1 MSKNS
6 FPDRESAYLD
16 QLARVPENR
25 RRELLKLMLAGSV
38 TGVAAAALPGCG
50 GGGNGGGAAAFPFP
64 ATGTGSTPATGSPAS
79 APPPA
84 APGTPAQKISSFT
97 ISVLPDTQ
105 FYPRYASEKMHGLYQ
120 KLYAGIDPKFDNP
133 FKSQTQW
140 IAQNASQLKMPFTI
154 HLGDI
159 VDQSWYYTAE
169 NSTPWS
175 PTTDLVGNGQLGNG
189 QVTKEWELASQAM
202 QVLEAAK
209 CPYSICAGNHD
220 VGAINSDMQ
229 WGPDWGVG
237 VTGFANDDGYQDGGS
252 HRVGLLEP
260 YLKVFPPE
268 RAQRQ
273 ATFGGR
279 HSSGFHEYHVFQAEG
294 NKFLVL
300 SMSWRA
306 SDDAIA
312 WANQVIQANRTIPV
326 ILVNH
331 QLVGIGSDGKTAA
344 DTAYSNYLWD
354 KLIKD
359 NDQIFMAVS
368 GHYHGSCV
376 STKKNSRGNDV
387 HLMVVDYQMA
397 YMGGNG
403 LMRMFEF
410 DLTNKKIVASSFSPW
425 VPLKPAAM
433 LNEFDAAWLSD
444 SNQSFTLNI
453 DFVQRFSSFN
463 PGFSVPAGSSDS
475 SLTDAARKLILTNF
489 SQPPQKA
496 AALPKSPDDYP
507 KVDNT
512 LAHWRFFNAS
522 AAEGDLFPYQPGQQ
536 IQDSAPGG
544 KNPISV
550 NTWAGQSGDLVW
562 SKSHHP
568 LSAAPGSLRF
578 LNATN
583 AVGAVKARFSYF
595 TTDQNSALN
604 VETFQNGYTIEA
616 FVYIDP
622 GFDATRNGWMGIMY
636 RLGAQ
641 SNLPGFGSGDGDC
654 ALMFAFSNL
663 MEFQWEIVPVGQAT
677 SLPCWSGG
685 VSAGQW
691 LHVAIVNEPSKS
703 YSTTMYVEGA
713 PVLRN
718 NTNMKGIQFVSATQQ
733 VAIGC
738 AQWAGNMS
746 TGFLGSIGEIR
757 IVGAPL
763 SSDKWL
769 TSRAA

>member
-1 MSKNS
+1 MTENYSPEEN
-6 FPDRESAYLD
+6 AGLD
-16 QLARVPENR
+16 QLASVPENR

-38 TGVAAAALPGCG
+38 TGMALALPGCG
-50 GGGNGGGAAAFPFP
+50 GGSNGAGATAFP
-64 ATGTGSTPATGSPAS
+64 ATGGSGTSAGASPGNSSPPAS
-79 APPPA
+79 PGA
-84 APGTPAQKISSFT
+84 AAQKISSFT

-105 FYPRYASEKMHGLYQ
+105 FYPRYASEKMGELYQ
-120 KLYAGIDPKFDNP
+120 KLYSGIDPKYDNP
-133 FKSQTQW
+133 FKTQTQW
-140 IAQNASQLKMPFTI
+140 IAQNAKLLKMPFTI

-159 VDQSWYYTAE
+159 VDQSWYYTSE
-169 NSTPWS
+169 KSTPWS
-175 PTTDLVGNGQLGNG
+175 ASTDLVGNGQIGNG

-202 QVLEAAK
+202 QVLEAAQ

-220 VGAINSDMQ
+220 VGAIDSDMQ

-237 VTGFANDDGYQDGGS
+237 VTGFANNDGYQDGGS
-252 HRVGLLEP
+252 HRVGLFEP
-260 YLKVFPPE
+260 YLQVFPAE
-268 RAQRQ
+268 RAKRQ

-279 HSSGFHEYHVFQAEG
+279 HVSGFHEYHVFEAEG

-306 SDDAIA
+306 SDDAIG
-312 WANQVIQANRTIPV
+312 WANQVIRANKTLPV

-344 DTAYSNYLWD
+344 DTAYSNYMWD

-368 GHYHGSCV
+368 GHYHGSCT

-387 HLMVVDYQMA
+387 YLMVVDYQMA

-410 DLTNKKIVASSFSPW
+410 DLTNKKIIASSFSPW
-425 VPLKPAAM
+425 VPLKPAAT

-444 SNQSFTLNI
+444 SNQSFTLDL
-453 DFVQRFSSFN
+453 DFVRRFASFN
-463 PGFSVPAGSSDS
+463 PNFTVPDGSSDS
-475 SLTDAARKLILTNF
+475 GLTDAARKIILTNY

-496 AALPKSPDDYP
+496 ARLPTSTEDYP
-507 KVDNT
+507 KVGST

-522 AAEGDLFPYQPGQQ
+522 AADGDLFPYQPGQQ
-536 IQDSAPGG
+536 IQDSSAGG

-550 NTWAGQSGDLVW
+550 NTWMGSPGDLVW
-562 SKSHHP
+562 STSHHP

-578 LNATN
+578 LNAT
-583 AVGAVKARFSYF
+583 KTKSSYF
-595 TTDQNSALN
+595 TTDQNSTLN
-604 VETFQNGYTIEA
+604 VETFPSGYTIEA
-616 FVYIDP
+616 FVNIDP
-622 GFDATRNGWMGIMY
+622 GFDATTNGWMGILY
-636 RLGAQ
+636 RLGARSQ
-641 SNLPGFGSGDGDC
+641 LPGFGSGEGDC

-663 MEFQWEIVPVGQAT
+663 MEFQWEIVPVNQAT
-677 SLPCWSGG
+677 NLTCWSGG

-691 LHVAIVNEPSKS
+691 LHIAIVNDPSAS
-703 YSTTMYVEGA
+703 YATTMYVEGA

-718 NTNMKGIQFVSATQQ
+718 NTNMQGIQYVSPTQQ
-733 VAIGC
+733 IAIGC
-738 AQWAGNMS
+738 GQWAGNMS

-757 IVGAPL
+757 IVGVPL
-763 SSDKWL
+763 TSDKWL
-769 TSRAA
+769 TARAT

>member
-1 MSKNS
+1 MTNRKDAKSNS
-6 FPDRESAYLD
+6 IDLNE
-16 QLARVPENR
+16 LARVPENR
-25 RRELLKLMLAGSV
+25 RRELLKFMLAGS
-38 TGVAAAALPGCG
+38 AAGIATLSGCG
-50 GGGNGGGAAAFPFP
+50 GGGGGASAFPI
-64 ATGTGSTPATGSPAS
+64 AGVGGSGNGS
-79 APPPA
+79 APGSQNPPNQT
-84 APGTPAQKISSFT
+84 PPAQKVSSFT

-105 FYPRYASEKMHGLYQ
+105 FYPRYASEKMGGLYQ
-120 KLYAGIDPKFDNP
+120 KLYPKINPQYDNP

-140 IAQNASQLKMPFTI
+140 IAQNARQLKMPFTI

-159 VDQSWYYTAE
+159 VDQSWYFEAE
-169 NSTPWS
+169 KSTPWS
-175 PTTDLVGNGQLGNG
+175 DSTDLVGNGQLSNG

-220 VGAINSDMQ
+220 VGAVDKVMQ

-237 VTGFANDDGYQDGGS
+237 VTGFANDDGYQDGGKN
-252 HRVGLLEP
+252 RAGLFEP
-260 YLKVFPPE
+260 YLQVFPAD
-268 RAQRQ
+268 RARKQ

-294 NKFLVL
+294 NQFLVL

-312 WANQVIQANRTIPV
+312 WANQVIQTHRTIPV

-331 QLVGIGSDGKTAA
+331 QLMGIGTDGKTAA
-344 DTAYSNYLWD
+344 DTAYSNYIWD
-354 KLIKD
+354 KLIRT

-368 GHYHGSCV
+368 GHYHGSCS
-376 STKKNSRGNDV
+376 STKKNSFGNDV

-403 LMRMFEF
+403 LMRMYEF
-410 DLTNKKIVASSFSPW
+410 DLTNKKIIASSFSPW
-425 VPLKPAAM
+425 VPLKPAEA
-433 LNEFDAAWLSD
+433 LNDFDAAWLTD
-444 SNQSFTLNI
+444 TNQSFSIDI
-453 DFVQRFSSFN
+453 DFAKRFASFN
-463 PGFSVPAGSSDS
+463 ASFSVPEGAPGAA
-475 SLTDAARKLILTNF
+475 LTDAAKQLILTNY

-496 AALPKSPDDYP
+496 AKLPSGTEDYP
-507 KVDNT
+507 KVAGT
-512 LAHWRFFNAS
+512 LAHWRFFNAA
-522 AAEGDLFPYQPGQQ
+522 AAEGDLFPYQAGQQ
-536 IQDSAPGG
+536 IADSSTDA

-550 NTWAGQSGDLVW
+550 NTWMGKSGDLTW

-568 LSAAPGSLRF
+568 LSSAPGSLRF
-578 LNATN
+578 RNATQS
-583 AVGAVKARFSYF
+583 RSSYF

-604 VETFQNGYTIEA
+604 VETFPNGYTIEA

-622 GFDATRNGWMGIMY
+622 AFDSSINGWMGIMY
-636 RLGAQ
+636 RLGAR
-641 SNLPGFGSGDGDC
+641 SNLPGFDAGDGDC

-663 MEFQWEIVPVGQAT
+663 MEFQWEIVPADQNT
-677 SLPCWSGG
+677 NLTCWSGG

-691 LHVAIVNEPSKS
+691 LHVAIVNDPAAS

-718 NTNMKGIQFVSATQQ
+718 NTNMKGIRYVAPTQQ
-733 VAIGC
+733 IAIGC
-738 AQWAGNMS
+738 GQWAGDMS
-746 TGFLGSIGEIR
+746 TGFLGSLGEIR

-769 TSRAA
+769 TARAA

>member
-1 MSKNS
+1 MKKQTLSNEEKI
-6 FPDRESAYLD
+6 DLA
-16 QLARVPENR
+16 QLASVPENR

-38 TGVAAAALPGCG
+38 TGLAVALPGCG
-50 GGGNGGGAAAFPFP
+50 GGSGAGAGAFPV
-64 ATGTGSTPATGSPAS
+64 TGTNEPSTAGSPTG

-84 APGTPAQKISSFT
+84 SQGVTAQKISSFT

-105 FYPRYASEKMHGLYQ
+105 FYPRYASEKMGELYQ
-120 KLYAGIDPKFDNP
+120 KLYSGIDPKYDNP
-133 FKSQTQW
+133 FKTQTQW
-140 IAQNASQLKMPFTI
+140 IAQNARLLKMPFTM

-159 VDQSWYYTAE
+159 VDQSWYYTSE
-169 NSTPWS
+169 GSSPWS
-175 PTTDLVGNGQLGNG
+175 ASTDLVGNGQIGNG

-202 QVLEAAK
+202 QVLEAAR

-220 VGAINSDMQ
+220 VGAIDSDMQ

-237 VTGFANDDGYQDGGS
+237 VTGFANNDGYQDGGS
-252 HRVGLLEP
+252 HRVGLFEP
-260 YLKVFPPE
+260 YLQVFPTE
-268 RAQRQ
+268 RAKRQ

-279 HSSGFHEYHVFQAEG
+279 HSSGFHEYHVFEAEG
-294 NKFLVL
+294 NRFLVL

-306 SDDAIA
+306 SDDAIG
-312 WANQVIQANRTIPV
+312 WANQVIQANKTTPV

-344 DTAYSNYLWD
+344 DTAYSNYMWD

-368 GHYHGSCV
+368 GHYHGSCT

-410 DLTNKKIVASSFSPW
+410 DLTNRKIIASSFSPW
-425 VPLKPAAM
+425 VPLKPAAT

-444 SNQSFTLNI
+444 SNQSFALDM
-453 DFVQRFSSFN
+453 DFVKRFASFN
-463 PGFSVPAGSSDS
+463 PDFSVPDGSSDS
-475 SLTDAARKLILTNF
+475 NLTDVAKKLILTNY

-496 AALPKSPDDYP
+496 AALPSGPDDYP

-512 LAHWRFFNAS
+512 LAHWRFFNAA

-536 IQDSAPGG
+536 IQDVSPGG
-544 KNPISV
+544 KNPVSV

-578 LNATN
+578 LNAT
-583 AVGAVKARFSYF
+583 KTRFSYF
-595 TTDQNSALN
+595 TTDANSALN
-604 VETFQNGYTIEA
+604 VETFAKGYTIEA
-616 FVYIDP
+616 FVYIDA
-622 GFDATRNGWMGIMY
+622 GFDATKNGWMGILY
-636 RLGAQ
+636 RLGAR
-641 SNLPGFGSGDGDC
+641 SNLPGFASDDGDC
-654 ALMFAFSNL
+654 VLMFAFSNL
-663 MEFQWEIVPVGQAT
+663 MEFQWEVAPVNQAT
-677 SLPCWSGG
+677 NLTCWSGG

-691 LHVAIVNEPSKS
+691 LHVAIVNDPAAS
-703 YSTTMYVEGA
+703 YATTMYVEGA

-718 NTNMKGIQFVSATQQ
+718 NTNMQGIQYVAPTQQ
-733 VAIGC
+733 LAIGC
-738 AQWAGNMS
+738 GQWAGNMS

-757 IVGAPL
+757 IVGVPL
-763 SSDKWL
+763 TSDKWL
-769 TSRAA
+769 TARAS

>member
-1 MSKNS
+1 MKKQT
-6 FPDRESAYLD
+6 YLNKENINLN
-16 QLARVPENR
+16 QLASVPENR

-38 TGVAAAALPGCG
+38 TGLAVALPGCG
-50 GGGNGGGAAAFPFP
+50 GGSGSGAGAFPVTGTSGPSTSGSPPDASPPASPGAA
-64 ATGTGSTPATGSPAS
+64 S
-79 APPPA
+79 
-84 APGTPAQKISSFT
+84 QKISSFT

-105 FYPRYASEKMHGLYQ
+105 FYPRYASEKMGELYQ
-120 KLYAGIDPKFDNP
+120 KLYSGIDPKYDNP
-133 FKSQTQW
+133 FKTQTQW
-140 IAQNASQLKMPFTI
+140 IAQNAKLLKMPFTI

-159 VDQSWYYTAE
+159 VDQSWYYTSE
-169 NSTPWS
+169 GSSPWS
-175 PTTDLVGNGQLGNG
+175 ASTDLVGNGQLGNG

-202 QVLEAAK
+202 QVLEAAG

-220 VGAINSDMQ
+220 VAADINNVTQ

-252 HRVGLLEP
+252 HRAGLLEP
-260 YLKVFPPE
+260 YLHVFPPE
-268 RAQRQ
+268 RAKQQ
-273 ATFGGR
+273 STFGGR
-279 HSSGFHEYHVFQAEG
+279 HSSGFHEYHVFTAEG
-294 NKFLVL
+294 NRFLVL

-306 SDDAIA
+306 SDDAIS
-312 WANQVIQANRTIPV
+312 WANGVIQANKTIPV

-344 DTAYSNYLWD
+344 DTAYSNYMWD

-368 GHYHGSCV
+368 GHYHGSCI

-410 DLTNKKIVASSFSPW
+410 DLTNKKIIASSFSPW
-425 VPLKPAAM
+425 VPLKPAAT

-444 SNQSFTLNI
+444 SNQSFALDI
-453 DFVQRFSSFN
+453 DFVKRFASFN
-463 PGFSVPAGSSDS
+463 PNFSVPDGSSDA
-475 SLTDAARKLILTNF
+475 SLTDAAKKLILTNY

-496 AALPKSPDDYP
+496 AALPSGPDDYP

-512 LAHWRFFNAS
+512 LAHWRFFNAT

-536 IQDSAPGG
+536 IQDIAPGG
-544 KNPISV
+544 KNPVSV

-578 LNATN
+578 LNAT
-583 AVGAVKARFSYF
+583 KTRFSYF
-595 TTDQNSALN
+595 TTDQSSALN
-604 VETFQNGYTIEA
+604 VETFAKGYTIEA
-616 FVYIDP
+616 FVYIDA
-622 GFDATRNGWMGIMY
+622 GFDATKNGWMGILY
-636 RLGAQ
+636 RLGAR
-641 SNLPGFGSGDGDC
+641 SNLPGFASDDGDC

-663 MEFQWEIVPVGQAT
+663 MEFQWEVAPVNQAT
-677 SLPCWSGG
+677 NLTCWSGG

-691 LHVAIVNEPSKS
+691 LHVAIVNDPAAS
-703 YSTTMYVEGA
+703 YATTMYVEGA

-718 NTNMKGIQFVSATQQ
+718 NTNMQGIQYVAPTQQ
-733 VAIGC
+733 LAIGC
-738 AQWAGNMS
+738 GQWAGNMS

-757 IVGAPL
+757 IVGVPL

-769 TSRAA
+769 TARAS

>member
-1 MSKNS
+1 MKKQTLSNEEKI
-6 FPDRESAYLD
+6 DLA
-16 QLARVPENR
+16 QLASVPENR

-38 TGVAAAALPGCG
+38 TGLAVALPGCG
-50 GGGNGGGAAAFPFP
+50 GGSGAGAGAFPV
-64 ATGTGSTPATGSPAS
+64 TGTNEPSTAGSPTG

-84 APGTPAQKISSFT
+84 SQGVTAQKISSFT

-105 FYPRYASEKMHGLYQ
+105 FYPRYASEKMGELYQ
-120 KLYAGIDPKFDNP
+120 KLYSGIDPKYDNP
-133 FKSQTQW
+133 FKTQTQW
-140 IAQNASQLKMPFTI
+140 IAQNARLLKMPFTM

-159 VDQSWYYTAE
+159 VDQSWYYTSE
-169 NSTPWS
+169 GSSPWS
-175 PTTDLVGNGQLGNG
+175 ASIDLVGNGQIGNG

-202 QVLEAAK
+202 QVLEAAR

-220 VGAINSDMQ
+220 VGAIDSDMQ

-237 VTGFANDDGYQDGGS
+237 VTGFANNDGYQDGGS
-252 HRVGLLEP
+252 HRVGLFEP
-260 YLKVFPPE
+260 YLQVFPPE
-268 RAQRQ
+268 RAKRQ

-279 HSSGFHEYHVFQAEG
+279 HSSGFHEYHVFEAEG
-294 NKFLVL
+294 NRFLVL

-306 SDDAIA
+306 SDDAIG
-312 WANQVIQANRTIPV
+312 WANQVIRSNKTTPV

-344 DTAYSNYLWD
+344 DTAYSNYMWD

-368 GHYHGSCV
+368 GHYHGSCT

-410 DLTNKKIVASSFSPW
+410 DLTNRKIIASSFSPW
-425 VPLKPAAM
+425 VPLKPAAT

-444 SNQSFTLNI
+444 SNQSFALDM
-453 DFVQRFSSFN
+453 DFVKRFASFN
-463 PGFSVPAGSSDS
+463 PDFSVPDGSSDS
-475 SLTDAARKLILTNF
+475 NLTDVAKKLILTNY

-496 AALPKSPDDYP
+496 AALPSGPDDYP

-512 LAHWRFFNAS
+512 LAHWRFFNAA

-536 IQDSAPGG
+536 IQDVSPGG
-544 KNPISV
+544 KNPVSV

-578 LNATN
+578 LNAT
-583 AVGAVKARFSYF
+583 KTRFSYF
-595 TTDQNSALN
+595 TTDANSALN
-604 VETFQNGYTIEA
+604 VETFAKGYTIEA
-616 FVYIDP
+616 FVYIDA
-622 GFDATRNGWMGIMY
+622 GFDATKNGWMGILY
-636 RLGAQ
+636 RLGAR
-641 SNLPGFGSGDGDC
+641 SNLPGFASDDGDC

-663 MEFQWEIVPVGQAT
+663 MEFQWEVAPVNQAT
-677 SLPCWSGG
+677 NLTCWSGG

-691 LHVAIVNEPSKS
+691 LHVAIVNDPAAS
-703 YSTTMYVEGA
+703 YATTMYVEGA

-718 NTNMKGIQFVSATQQ
+718 NTNMQGIQYVAPTQQ
-733 VAIGC
+733 LAIGC
-738 AQWAGNMS
+738 GQWAGNMS
-746 TGFLGSIGEIR
+746 TGFLESIGEIR
-757 IVGAPL
+757 IVGVPL
-763 SSDKWL
+763 TSDKWL
-769 TSRAA
+769 TARAN

>member
-1 MSKNS
+1 MTENYSPEEN
-6 FPDRESAYLD
+6 AGLD
-16 QLARVPENR
+16 QLASVPENR

-38 TGVAAAALPGCG
+38 TGMAIALPGCG
-50 GGGNGGGAAAFPFP
+50 GGNNGAGATAFP
-64 ATGTGSTPATGSPAS
+64 ATGGSGTSAGASPGNSSPPAS
-79 APPPA
+79 SGA
-84 APGTPAQKISSFT
+84 PAQKISSFT

-105 FYPRYASEKMHGLYQ
+105 FYPRYASEKMGELYQ
-120 KLYAGIDPKFDNP
+120 KLYSGIDPKYDNP
-133 FKSQTQW
+133 FKTQTQW
-140 IAQNASQLKMPFTI
+140 IAQNAKLLKMPFTI

-159 VDQSWYYTAE
+159 VDQSWYYTSE
-169 NSTPWS
+169 KSTPWS
-175 PTTDLVGNGQLGNG
+175 ASTDLVGNGQIGNG

-202 QVLEAAK
+202 QVLEAAQ

-220 VGAINSDMQ
+220 VGAIDSDMQ

-237 VTGFANDDGYQDGGS
+237 VTGFANNDGYQDGGS
-252 HRVGLLEP
+252 HRVGLFEP
-260 YLKVFPPE
+260 YLQVFPAE
-268 RAQRQ
+268 RAKRQ

-279 HSSGFHEYHVFQAEG
+279 HASGFHEYHVFEAEG

-306 SDDAIA
+306 SDDAIG
-312 WANQVIQANRTIPV
+312 WANLVIQANKTLPV

-344 DTAYSNYLWD
+344 DTAYSNYMWD

-368 GHYHGSCV
+368 GHYHGSCT

-387 HLMVVDYQMA
+387 YLMVVDYQMA

-410 DLTNKKIVASSFSPW
+410 DLTNKKIIASSFSPW
-425 VPLKPAAM
+425 VPLKPAAT

-444 SNQSFTLNI
+444 SNQSFTLDL
-453 DFVQRFSSFN
+453 DFVQRFAFFN
-463 PGFSVPAGSSDS
+463 PNFTVPDGSSDS
-475 SLTDAARKLILTNF
+475 GLTDAARKIILTNY

-496 AALPKSPDDYP
+496 ARLPMSTEDYP
-507 KVDNT
+507 KVGST

-522 AAEGDLFPYQPGQQ
+522 AADGDLFPYQPGQQ
-536 IQDSAPGG
+536 IQDSSAGG

-550 NTWAGQSGDLVW
+550 NTWMGSPGDLVW
-562 SKSHHP
+562 STSHHP

-578 LNATN
+578 LNAT
-583 AVGAVKARFSYF
+583 KTKSSYF
-595 TTDQNSALN
+595 TTDQNSTLN
-604 VETFQNGYTIEA
+604 VETFPSGYTIEA
-616 FVYIDP
+616 FVNIDP
-622 GFDATRNGWMGIMY
+622 GFDATTNGWMGILY
-636 RLGAQ
+636 RLGARSQ
-641 SNLPGFGSGDGDC
+641 LPGFGSGEGDC

-663 MEFQWEIVPVGQAT
+663 MEFQWEIVPVNQAT
-677 SLPCWSGG
+677 NLTCWSGG

-691 LHVAIVNEPSKS
+691 LHIAIVNDPSAS
-703 YSTTMYVEGA
+703 YATTMYVEGA

-718 NTNMKGIQFVSATQQ
+718 NTNMQGIQYVSPTQQ
-733 VAIGC
+733 IAIGC
-738 AQWAGNMS
+738 GQWAGNMS

-757 IVGAPL
+757 IVGVPL
-763 SSDKWL
+763 TSDKWL
-769 TSRAA
+769 TARAT

>member
-1 MSKNS
+1 MKKQTLSNEEKI
-6 FPDRESAYLD
+6 DLA
-16 QLARVPENR
+16 QLASVPENR

-38 TGVAAAALPGCG
+38 TGLAVALPGCG
-50 GGGNGGGAAAFPFP
+50 GGSGAGAGAFPV
-64 ATGTGSTPATGSPAS
+64 AGTNGPSTAGSPTG

-84 APGTPAQKISSFT
+84 SQGVTAQKISSFT

-105 FYPRYASEKMHGLYQ
+105 FYPRYASEKMGELYQ
-120 KLYAGIDPKFDNP
+120 KLYSGIDPKYDNP
-133 FKSQTQW
+133 FKTQTQW
-140 IAQNASQLKMPFTI
+140 IAQNARLLKMPFTM

-159 VDQSWYYTAE
+159 VDQSWYYTSE
-169 NSTPWS
+169 GSSPWS
-175 PTTDLVGNGQLGNG
+175 ASTDLVGNGQIGNG

-202 QVLEAAK
+202 QVLEAAR

-220 VGAINSDMQ
+220 VGAIDSDMQ

-237 VTGFANDDGYQDGGS
+237 VTGFANNDGYQDGGS
-252 HRVGLLEP
+252 HRVGLFEP
-260 YLKVFPPE
+260 YLQVFPPE
-268 RAQRQ
+268 RAKRQ

-279 HSSGFHEYHVFQAEG
+279 HSSGFHEYHVFEAEG
-294 NKFLVL
+294 NRFLVL

-306 SDDAIA
+306 SDDAIG
-312 WANQVIQANRTIPV
+312 WANQVIQSNKTTPV

-344 DTAYSNYLWD
+344 DTAYSNYMWD

-368 GHYHGSCV
+368 GHYHGSCT

-410 DLTNKKIVASSFSPW
+410 DLTNRKIIASSFSPW
-425 VPLKPAAM
+425 VPLKPAAT

-444 SNQSFTLNI
+444 SNQSFALDI
-453 DFVQRFSSFN
+453 DFVERFASFN
-463 PGFSVPAGSSDS
+463 PDFSVPDGSSDS
-475 SLTDAARKLILTNF
+475 SLTDVAKKLILTNY

-496 AALPKSPDDYP
+496 AALPSGPDDYP

-512 LAHWRFFNAS
+512 LAHWRFFNAA

-536 IQDSAPGG
+536 IQDVSPGG
-544 KNPISV
+544 KNPVSV

-578 LNATN
+578 LNAT
-583 AVGAVKARFSYF
+583 KTRFSYF
-595 TTDQNSALN
+595 TTNANSALN
-604 VETFQNGYTIEA
+604 VETFAKGYTIEA
-616 FVYIDP
+616 FVYIDA
-622 GFDATRNGWMGIMY
+622 GFDATRNGWMGILY
-636 RLGAQ
+636 RLGAR
-641 SNLPGFGSGDGDC
+641 SNLPGFASDDGDC
-654 ALMFAFSNL
+654 VLMFAFSNL
-663 MEFQWEIVPVGQAT
+663 MEFQWEVAPVNQAT
-677 SLPCWSGG
+677 NLTCWSGG

-691 LHVAIVNEPSKS
+691 LHVAIVNDPAAS
-703 YSTTMYVEGA
+703 YATTMYVEGA

-718 NTNMKGIQFVSATQQ
+718 NTNMQGIQYVAPTQQ
-733 VAIGC
+733 LAIGC
-738 AQWAGNMS
+738 GQWAGNMS

-757 IVGAPL
+757 IVGVPL
-763 SSDKWL
+763 TSDKWL
-769 TSRAA
+769 TTRAS

>member
-1 MSKNS
+1 MKKQTHFN
-6 FPDRESAYLD
+6 EENINLN
-16 QLARVPENR
+16 QLASVPENR

-38 TGVAAAALPGCG
+38 TGLAVALPGCG
-50 GGGNGGGAAAFPFP
+50 GGSGSSAGAFPVTGTSGSPGNAPPTSPGAA
-64 ATGTGSTPATGSPAS
+64 S
-79 APPPA
+79 
-84 APGTPAQKISSFT
+84 QKISSFT

-105 FYPRYASEKMHGLYQ
+105 FYPRYASEKMGELYQ
-120 KLYAGIDPKFDNP
+120 KLYSGIDPKYDNP
-133 FKSQTQW
+133 FKTQTQW
-140 IAQNASQLKMPFTI
+140 IAQNARLLKMPFTI

-169 NSTPWS
+169 GSTPWNIS
-175 PTTDLVGNGQLGNG
+175 TDLVGNGQLGNG
-189 QVTKEWELASQAM
+189 QVTTEWELASQAM
-202 QVLEAAK
+202 QVLEAAQ

-220 VGAINSDMQ
+220 VGAIGSDMQ

-252 HRVGLLEP
+252 HRAGLLEP
-260 YLKVFPPE
+260 YLHVFPPE
-268 RAQRQ
+268 RAKRQ

-279 HSSGFHEYHVFQAEG
+279 HSSGFHEYHVFEAEG

-306 SDDAIA
+306 SDDAIR
-312 WANQVIQANRTIPV
+312 WANLVIQANKTLPV

-331 QLVGIGSDGKTAA
+331 QLVGIGNDGKTAA
-344 DTAYSNYLWD
+344 DTAYSNYMWD
-354 KLIKD
+354 KLIRD

-368 GHYHGSCV
+368 GHYHGSCI
-376 STKKNSRGNDV
+376 STKKNSNGNDV

-410 DLTNKKIVASSFSPW
+410 DLTNKKIIASSFSPW
-425 VPLKPAAM
+425 VPLKPAAT

-444 SNQSFTLNI
+444 SNQSFTLDI
-453 DFVQRFSSFN
+453 DFAKRFAAFN
-463 PGFSVPAGSSDS
+463 PSFSVPTGSSDTG
-475 SLTDAARKLILTNF
+475 LTDAAKKLILTNY

-496 AALPKSPDDYP
+496 AALPSGPDDYP

-512 LAHWRFFNAS
+512 LAHWRFFNS
-522 AAEGDLFPYQPGQQ
+522 TAAEGDLFPYQPGQRV
-536 IQDSAPGG
+536 QDISPGG
-544 KNPISV
+544 KNPVSV

-578 LNATN
+578 LNAT
-583 AVGAVKARFSYF
+583 KTRFSYF
-595 TTDQNSALN
+595 TTDQSSALN
-604 VETFQNGYTIEA
+604 VETFAKGYTIEA
-616 FVYIDP
+616 FVYIDA
-622 GFDATRNGWMGIMY
+622 GFDATKNGWMGILY
-636 RLGAQ
+636 RLGAR
-641 SNLPGFGSGDGDC
+641 SNLPGFASDDGDC

-663 MEFQWEIVPVGQAT
+663 MEFQWEVAPVNQAT
-677 SLPCWSGG
+677 NLTCWSGG

-691 LHVAIVNEPSKS
+691 LHVAIVNDPAAS
-703 YSTTMYVEGA
+703 YATTMYVEGA

-718 NTNMKGIQFVSATQQ
+718 NTNMQGIQYVAPTQQ
-733 VAIGC
+733 LAIGC
-738 AQWAGNMS
+738 GQWAGNMS

-757 IVGAPL
+757 IVGVPL

-769 TSRAA
+769 TARAS